1 MPCNSS
7 CRLFGGLLDVLA
19 VLAVPPSAEEPTG
32 APLLSDMCERGGRG
46 CFNGQ
51 A

>member
-1 MPCNSS
+1 V
-7 CRLFGGLLDVLA
+7 LAVLA

-32 APLLSDMCERGGRG
+32 APLLSDMCERDGRG